1 MARRDPHP
9 HARRP
14 ETRFRCPRCAV
25 PYVIAG
31 VYRRRRF
38 RCHYCGEALQ
48 VTQVVHR
55 PRRRR

>member
-1 MARRDPHP
+1 MAQPKPHP
-9 HARRP
+9 DARRP
-14 ETRFRCPRCAV
+14 ETRFRCRRCDV

-31 VYRRRRF
+31 VYRRWRF
-38 RCHYCGEALQ
+38 RCHYCGKVLQ

>member
-1 MARRDPHP
+1 MATPDRHP

-14 ETRFRCPRCAV
+14 ETRFRC
-25 PYVIAG
+25 
-31 VYRRRRF
+31 
-38 RCHYCGEALQ
+38 HYCGALLQ